1 MSKSRDAIEARRT
14 ALSAV
19 SIGTSVQAYDAE
31 TAKLDVEQTYTATQ
45 TFRTVA
51 VTGNVDGRDVSVDGA
66 KLDTIETNAT
76 NYTHPANHAI
86 SVVTGLQAA
95 LDAKVDDSQVLTNV
109 PSGALFTD
117 TAYTHPAN
125 HAISVVTGLQSALDG
140 KTTESYVNTAVSN
153 LVDSSPA
160 ALNTLNELAAALGDD
175 ANYAATTTAAIG
187 LKAPIAS
194 PTFTGDIGMPN
205 GSIDR
210 AMIGADQ
217 VDGSKIEDDSIN
229 SEHIADGAIDLAHM
243 SSQSVD
249 EDNLY
254 ISNAGTNGQYLQK
267 QSGNDGGLTW
277 ATVDTSLLL
286 PKAGGTMTG
295 ITHHGDSVE
304 SRWGASDDLTI
315 YHDGSHSR
323 IKDSGTGHLVLSAST
338 VHINN
343 AASTENM
350 LTAVQDG
357 AVNLFH
363 NNAAK
368 LATTSAG
375 VSVTGS
381 MTASGNVTAYSDERL
396 KSRVE
401 AIPDA
406 LSKVLNVRGV
416 TFDMNAE
423 RGTGVI
429 AQELEKVLPEAVFD
443 NEDGMKSVAYGNVVG
458 LLIEAIKEQQTQIET
473 LMDMVGE

>member
-1 MSKSRDAIEARRT
+1 MSKRLQLRGGTTTEHASFTGAVREVTVDT
-14 ALSAV
+14 TKDTLVVHDGSTVGGNALSTAADV
-19 SIGTSVQAYDAE
+19 AAAIAAIDLTAAIATVIDA
-31 TAKLDVEQTYTATQ
+31 A
-45 TFRTVA
+45 
-51 VTGNVDGRDVSVDGA
+51 
-66 KLDTIETNAT
+66 
-76 NYTHPANHAI
+76 P
-86 SVVTGLQAA
+86 
-95 LDAKVDDSQVLTNV
+95 
-109 PSGALFTD
+109 
-117 TAYTHPAN
+117 
-125 HAISVVTGLQSALDG
+125 
-140 KTTESYVNTAVSN
+140 ES
-153 LVDSSPA
+153 
-160 ALNTLNELAAALGDD
+160 LNTLNELAAALGDD
-175 ANYAATTTAAIG
+175 ENYAATTTTAIG

-194 PTFTGDIGMPN
+194 PTFTGDIGMPDE
-205 GSIDR
+205 S
-210 AMIGADQ
+210 
-217 VDGSKIEDDSIN
+217 
-229 SEHIADGAIDLAHM
+229 IDLAHM

-350 LTAVQDG
+350 LTAVQAG
-357 AVNLFH
+357 AVTLFH
-363 NNAAK
+363 NNAVK
-368 LATTSAG
+368 LATTSSG
-375 VSVTGS
+375 VSITGD

-396 KSRVE
+396 KSSVE
-401 AIPDA
+401 TIPDA